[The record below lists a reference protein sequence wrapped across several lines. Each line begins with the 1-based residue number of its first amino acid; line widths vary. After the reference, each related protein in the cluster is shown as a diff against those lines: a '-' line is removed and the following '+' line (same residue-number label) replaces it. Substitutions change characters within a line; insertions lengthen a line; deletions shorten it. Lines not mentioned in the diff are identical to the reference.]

1 MLIGNLYKTKSWKQ
15 WKKMD
20 TIHLLINHRDYLDKE
35 SKIKQFD
42 EKNIQN
48 YEFTF
53 GEIARDILNRSEILI

>member
-53 GEIARDILNRSEILI
+53 GEIARDILKRSEILI